1 MTYQEL
7 KRDEERYVM
16 ATYGRFPVALD
27 HGEGAK
33 LWDVEGKCYIDM
45 TSGIGVNCLG
55 YSDSD
60 LIKAISDQTA
70 KLMHVSNLYTT
81 APMVETAKTLVLH
94 SGLEG
99 GKVFFANSGAEANEG
114 AIKLA
119 RKYSYDKYGEG
130 RSKIVTLKNSFHG
143 RTVTT
148 LKATGQDK
156 FHQFFFPFTE
166 GFDYAEAGN
175 LEDVKA
181 KADGTAC
188 AVMMELIQGE
198 GGVLPLEKEFVQAVE
213 AFCREKDL
221 LLIIDEVQ
229 TGIGRTGS
237 LFCFQQYGIRPDVV
251 TLAKAL
257 GGGLPV
263 GAVLAA
269 GSCSGV
275 LTPGTHATTFG
286 GSPTVCAAAN
296 AVLEKVT
303 NPVFLEKV
311 RSKGEYLRQKLLA
324 MNSPA
329 ILGVR
334 GMGLMVGIIVEDG
347 KQGGYVN
354 QLMDHGVLA
363 LTAGKNAVRLL
374 PPLTITI
381 EEIDEALAAMKEV
394 FGAE

>member
-1 MTYQEL
+1 M
-7 KRDEERYVM
+7 
-16 ATYGRFPVALD
+16 
-27 HGEGAK
+27 
-33 LWDVEGKCYIDM
+33 
-45 TSGIGVNCLG
+45 
-55 YSDSD
+55 
-60 LIKAISDQTA
+60 
-70 KLMHVSNLYTT
+70 
-81 APMVETAKTLVLH
+81 
-94 SGLEG
+94 
-99 GKVFFANSGAEANEG
+99 
-114 AIKLA
+114 
-119 RKYSYDKYGEG
+119 
-130 RSKIVTLKNSFHG
+130 
-143 RTVTT
+143 
-148 LKATGQDK
+148 
-156 FHQFFFPFTE
+156 
-166 GFDYAEAGN
+166 
-175 LEDVKA
+175 
-181 KADGTAC
+181 
-188 AVMMELIQGE
+188 
-198 GGVLPLEKEFVQAVE
+198 
-213 AFCREKDL
+213 
-221 LLIIDEVQ
+221 Q

-347 KQGGYVN
+347 KQGEYVN

>member
-94 SGLEG
+94 SGLVG
-99 GKVFFANSGAEANEG
+99 GKVFFANSGAGANEG

-130 RSKIVTLKNSFHG
+130 RNKIVTLKNSFHG

-334 GMGLMVGIIVEDG
+334 GMGLMVGIIAEDG
-347 KQGGYVN
+347 KQGEYVN